1 MSLKMLSVSEFRKQ
15 LSSEFLTALKN
26 NPLTLLSHSRPV
38 AVVMDYETYEVMQ
51 LELARLREKRF
62 QELAAAL
69 RQAMQTQQSGD
80 TSKVKTLEDL
90 FTNLAVCANGDVKRE
105 T

>member
-80 TSKVKTLEDL
+80 VSGMRTLEDFVTTFGL
-90 FTNLAVCANGDVKRE
+90 EQSG
-105 T
+105 